1 MRRFFLF
8 ILLSLFSFAVQSQIT
23 VNTIGLS
30 VGDEVIQVTDSL
42 FQTELHSSGG
52 ADLSWDFAGLHGEF
66 RDTIA
71 PIDPTTTNH
80 ASTFPTSNLAIG
92 TVELAA
98 YFSNTNDAYTA
109 LGYGGLVEE
118 ISADIEM
125 NYIENDVMIAFPI
138 NYTNERTTDAYGTTN
153 ATVDIPNVGET
164 DIRISES
171 IHREQE
177 VDAWGTVTTPEGEY
191 EVLRVKE
198 YKIQIDS
205 IFAYMFGI
213 EVFQE
218 DYSQFDTS
226 YTFNYYT
233 NDVTIKTPLLVVN
246 YNPSSDEI
254 ISSTWITF
262 TEDTAI
268 PNLVSNKTEISIYPN
283 PAKNFINIET
293 NEDIISVNIYNTVGQ
308 LVKNSSQRRVNISDL
323 PSSIYIIEV
332 NTKNKT
338 TTERLIIK

>member
-1 MRRFFLF
+1 
-8 ILLSLFSFAVQSQIT
+8 
-23 VNTIGLS
+23 
-30 VGDEVIQVTDSL
+30 
-42 FQTELHSSGG
+42 
-52 ADLSWDFAGLHGEF
+52 
-66 RDTIA
+66 
-71 PIDPTTTNH
+71 
-80 ASTFPTSNLAIG
+80 
-92 TVELAA
+92 
-98 YFSNTNDAYTA
+98 
-109 LGYGGLVEE
+109 
-118 ISADIEM
+118 
-125 NYIENDVMIAFPI
+125 
-138 NYTNERTTDAYGTTN
+138 
-153 ATVDIPNVGET
+153 
-164 DIRISES
+164 
-171 IHREQE
+171 
-177 VDAWGTVTTPEGEY
+177 
-191 EVLRVKE
+191 
-198 YKIQIDS
+198 
-205 IFAYMFGI
+205 MFGI